1 MGEGQA
7 IQQMVLEQMDIKGKK
22 TWNLEPHISHKINSK
37 WITDLNIKC
46 TTLKTLKRKYKRKSS
61 DIRLDKEFLYM
72 MPKTQSIKGKYD

>member
-37 WITDLNIKC
+37 WITDLNV
-46 TTLKTLKRKYKRKSS
+46 KYKTTQLTEIKEMIGNLW
-61 DIRLDKEFLYM
+61 DLDLGKALLHLT
-72 MPKTQSIKGKYD
+72 PKA